1 MTTRLTRGE
10 RERLLS
16 KIAGLVQTK
25 FYDPTFGGR
34 NWNDIVAHHREAIL
48 NADSTRT
55 FEDNVSA
62 MLTELNTSGLGLLSK
77 QTAITSRNSINAS
90 FRSVETT
97 HDGQRWV
104 FQDVHPGGVAAR
116 AGIQPADAL
125 IKINS
130 DEIHPPTKPAFLMD
144 QQIPIVISRNGQRKE
159 AQLELRTPQPRYKD
173 CPYAEPESITASLD
187 GSLGQL
193 KVTLFPGKIGID
205 FANHMKAIVDREL
218 KAADRLIIDLRGNP
232 GGGVGGV
239 RLMSY
244 LTPGKE
250 PIGYSL
256 DRATAERG
264 YDKDSLPR
272 FGRIPHRKWEI
283 ALLALKFGGKQT
295 VVLQTEGLGTR
306 NFHSKV
312 VLLVNE
318 HSTGAAEMVTQFAQ
332 ENQLAAVVGTKTP
345 GHLVARKAFKLGLGY
360 RLTIPIAAYLSWSGN
375 RVEGK
380 GIAPDIPVEWS
391 YESAVQ
397 GVDNQLEKAIQVAQ
411 ALKI

>member
-1 MTTRLTRGE
+1 MTTKLTRGE
-10 RERLLS
+10 REQLLS
-16 KIAGLVQTK
+16 KIDGLVQTK
-25 FYDPTFGGR
+25 FYDPTFAGK
-34 NWNDIVAHHREAIL
+34 NWNQIVVRHREAIL
-48 NADSTRT
+48 GADSSKI
-55 FEDNVSA
+55 FEDNVSL
-62 MLTELNTSGLGLLSK
+62 MLAELNTSGLGLLSK
-77 QTAITSRNSINAS
+77 QTAITPRNSINAS

-116 AGIQPADAL
+116 AGIRSADAL

-130 DEIHPPTKPAFLMD
+130 GEIHPPAKPAFSMG
-144 QQIPIVISRNGQRKE
+144 QQIPIVISRKGERKE
-159 AQLELRTPQPRYKD
+159 AQLELRTPQPKYKD

-205 FANHMKAIVDREL
+205 FANHMEAVVNGEL
-218 KAADRLIIDLRGNP
+218 KTAERLIIDLRGNP

-244 LTPGKE
+244 LTPGRE

-283 ALLALKFGGKQT
+283 PLLALKYGGKQT
-295 VVLQTEGLGTR
+295 VVLQTEGLGAR
-306 NFHSKV
+306 SFHSKV
-312 VLLVNE
+312 VLLINE
-318 HSTGAAEMVTQFAQ
+318 HSTGAAEMVAQFAQ
-332 ENQLAAVVGTKTP
+332 ENHLAAVIGTKTP

-380 GIAPDIPVEWS
+380 GIAPDIPIDWS

-397 GVDNQLEKAIQVAQ
+397 GVDNQLQKAIEVAEV
-411 ALKI
+411 L